1 MKKALA
7 FEHLSPE
14 YPNPMQ
20 NPPTKDPKT
29 LLLWM
34 TFVMSLVFA
43 VWQALLNNFVIE
55 KAQFTGAEI
64 GMLQSLREI
73 PGFLAFTAIF
83 VLLLIR
89 EQAFALLSL
98 ALLCIGVAITGFF
111 PQVMGLYITT
121 VLMSVGFH
129 YFETINQ
136 SLTLQWV
143 AKKDAAGFMG
153 KALAWRSAAALVG
166 YASIWLVMTWLKLDY
181 WHMYL
186 IIGILGLIMVL
197 SMGLYY
203 PEFETKEVQHKKIIL
218 RKRYWLYYLL
228 TFFSGARRQIFMV
241 FAGFMMVE
249 KFGYS
254 VSEITA
260 LFLINYVVNLLFAPA
275 IGRIIG
281 RIGERNALAVE
292 YVGLFFVFVSY
303 ALVEQAHMAAA
314 LYVIDHLLFAMA
326 IAMKTYFQKIADS
339 KDIAATMSVSFTI
352 NHIAAVIIPVLL
364 GLLWLTDPALVFY
377 IGAGFAVC
385 SFILALN
392 VPRHPEPGNETLWSW
407 SGKNAKTIAN
417 IVK

>member
-1 MKKALA
+1 MNATQT
-7 FEHLSPE
+7 
-14 YPNPMQ
+14 PNP
-20 NPPTKDPKT
+20 KA

-83 VLLLIR
+83 VLLLVR
-89 EQAFALLSL
+89 EQAFALISL

-111 PQVMGLYITT
+111 PQVLGLYLTT
-121 VLMSVGFH
+121 ILMSVGFH

-143 AKKDAAGFMG
+143 DKQDTAAFMG

-166 YASIWLVMTWLKLDY
+166 YGSIWLVMTWLKLDY

-186 IIGILGLIMVL
+186 IIGVLGLLMVI
-197 SMGLYY
+197 SMSLYY
-203 PEFETKEVQHKKIIL
+203 PQFDTHEVQHKKVIL

-275 IGRIIG
+275 IGRFIG
-281 RIGERNALAVE
+281 RIGERNALTVE
-292 YVGLFFVFVSY
+292 YIGLFFVFVSY
-303 ALVEQAHMAAA
+303 ALVEQPHMAAA

-352 NHIAAVIIPVLL
+352 NHIAAVVIPVLL
-364 GLLWLTDPALVFY
+364 GLLWLSDPALVFY

-385 SFILALN
+385 SLVLALN
-392 VPRHPEPGNETLWSW
+392 VPRHPSPGNETYWAW
-407 SGKNAKTIAN
+407 PAKSID
-417 IVK
+417 KPSLDS

>member
-1 MKKALA
+1 
-7 FEHLSPE
+7 
-14 YPNPMQ
+14 MQ

>member
-1 MKKALA
+1 MKSTPPSSPKA
-7 FEHLSPE
+7 
-14 YPNPMQ
+14 
-20 NPPTKDPKT
+20 

-83 VLLLIR
+83 VLLLVR

-111 PQVMGLYITT
+111 PQVLGLYLTT
-121 VLMSVGFH
+121 ILMSVGFH

-143 AKKDAAGFMG
+143 DKQDSAAFMG

-166 YASIWLVMTWLKLDY
+166 YGSIWLVMTWLKLDY

-186 IIGILGLIMVL
+186 IIGVLGLLMVI
-197 SMGLYY
+197 SMSLYY
-203 PEFETKEVQHKKIIL
+203 PQFDTHEVQHKKVIL

-275 IGRIIG
+275 IGRFIS
-281 RIGERNALAVE
+281 RIGERNALTVE
-292 YVGLFFVFVSY
+292 YIGLFFVFVSY
-303 ALVEQAHMAAA
+303 ALVEQPHMAAA
-314 LYVIDHLLFAMA
+314 LYVVDHLLFVMA

-352 NHIAAVIIPVLL
+352 NHIAAVVIPVLL
-364 GLLWLTDPALVFY
+364 GLLWLSDPALVFY
-377 IGAGFAVC
+377 IGAGFAAC
-385 SFILALN
+385 SLVLALN
-392 VPRHPEPGNETLWSW
+392 VPRHPSPGNETLWAWPTKAIDKVRLDS
-407 SGKNAKTIAN
+407 
-417 IVK
+417 

>member
-1 MKKALA
+1 MNATQT
-7 FEHLSPE
+7 
-14 YPNPMQ
+14 PNP
-20 NPPTKDPKT
+20 KA

-83 VLLLIR
+83 VLLLVR

-111 PQVMGLYITT
+111 PQVLGLYLTT
-121 VLMSVGFH
+121 ILMSVGFH

-143 AKKDAAGFMG
+143 DKQDTAAFMG

-166 YASIWLVMTWLKLDY
+166 YGSIWLVMTWLKLDY

-186 IIGILGLIMVL
+186 IIGVLGLLMVI
-197 SMGLYY
+197 SMSLYY
-203 PEFETKEVQHKKIIL
+203 PQFDTHEVQHKKVIL

-275 IGRIIG
+275 IGRFIG
-281 RIGERNALAVE
+281 RIGERNALTVE
-292 YVGLFFVFVSY
+292 YIGLFFVFVSY
-303 ALVEQAHMAAA
+303 ALVEQPHMAAA

-352 NHIAAVIIPVLL
+352 NHIAAVVIPVLL
-364 GLLWLTDPALVFY
+364 GLLWLSDPALVFY

-385 SFILALN
+385 SLVLALN
-392 VPRHPEPGNETLWSW
+392 VPRHPSPGNETYWAWPTKSIDKPSLDS
-407 SGKNAKTIAN
+407 
-417 IVK
+417 

>member
-1 MKKALA
+1 MNATQT
-7 FEHLSPE
+7 
-14 YPNPMQ
+14 Q
-20 NPPTKDPKT
+20 NPKA

-83 VLLLIR
+83 VLLLVR

-111 PQVMGLYITT
+111 SQVLGLYLTT
-121 VLMSVGFH
+121 ILMSVGFH

-143 AKKDAAGFMG
+143 DKQDTAAFMG

-166 YASIWLVMTWLKLDY
+166 YGSIWLVMTWLKLDY

-186 IIGILGLIMVL
+186 IIGVLGLLMVI
-197 SMGLYY
+197 SMSLYY
-203 PEFETKEVQHKKIIL
+203 PQFDTHEVQHKKVIL

-275 IGRIIG
+275 IGRFIG
-281 RIGERNALAVE
+281 RIGERNALTVE
-292 YVGLFFVFVSY
+292 YIGLFFVFVSY
-303 ALVEQAHMAAA
+303 ALVEQPHMAAA

-352 NHIAAVIIPVLL
+352 NHIAAVVIPVLL
-364 GLLWLTDPALVFY
+364 GLLWLSDPALVFY

-385 SFILALN
+385 SLVLALN
-392 VPRHPEPGNETLWSW
+392 VPRHPSPGNETYWAWPDRKS
-407 SGKNAKTIAN
+407 
-417 IVK
+417 VV

>member
-1 MKKALA
+1 MNTNKT
-7 FEHLSPE
+7 
-14 YPNPMQ
+14 PNP
-20 NPPTKDPKT
+20 KA

-83 VLLLIR
+83 VLLLVR

-111 PQVMGLYITT
+111 PQVLGLYLTT
-121 VLMSVGFH
+121 ILMSVGFH

-143 AKKDAAGFMG
+143 DKQDTAAFMG

-166 YASIWLVMTWLKLDY
+166 YGSIWLVMTWLKLDY

-186 IIGILGLIMVL
+186 IIGVLGLLMVI
-197 SMGLYY
+197 SMSLYY
-203 PEFETKEVQHKKIIL
+203 PQFDTHEVQHKKVIL

-275 IGRIIG
+275 IGRFIG
-281 RIGERNALAVE
+281 RIGERNALTVE
-292 YVGLFFVFVSY
+292 YIGLFFVFVSY
-303 ALVEQAHMAAA
+303 ALVEQPHMAAA

-364 GLLWLTDPALVFY
+364 GLLWLSDPALVFY

-385 SFILALN
+385 SLVLALN
-392 VPRHPEPGNETLWSW
+392 VPRHPSPGNETYWAWPTKAIDKVHLDS
-407 SGKNAKTIAN
+407 
-417 IVK
+417 

>member
-1 MKKALA
+1 MEKALA

-20 NPPTKDPKT
+20 NPPTKDPKK

-98 ALLCIGVAITGFF
+98 ALLCMGVAITGFF

-143 AKKDAAGFMG
+143 DKKDAAGFMG

>member
-1 MKKALA
+1 MEKALA

-14 YPNPMQ
+14 YPISMQ
-20 NPPTKDPKT
+20 NSPTKDPKT

-111 PQVMGLYITT
+111 PQVMGLNITT

-143 AKKDAAGFMG
+143 DKKDAAGFMG